1 MNSITTYDR
10 LDNENPANTAFVVTR
25 SAVAATMDIGVG
37 HAGLVKLCRYLDMAP
52 THHST
57 YSTHVKA
64 ITQANVDVTK
74 QMTCDAAK
82 VVRQVYKELNPS
94 IDEHG
99 PIDITVSFDGSWM
112 TRGHRSNYGIGCV
125 VEVVTGLVLDLA
137 ILSLYCQG
145 CTQAS
150 ARFGGRHNPE
160 FRKWHETHTECNQN
174 YSGSIEKH
182 NFRYTTLLSDGDA
195 KTFKHLCSLNVYG
208 DVPPTKEECVNHVA
222 KRMGTA
228 FRNLSTQG
236 KKKGVTL
243 GGRGYGKLTQAAIT
257 KYTGYF
263 GKAIRAHPND
273 LEAMKNDVFATFHH
287 AISTDEKPDH
297 DLCPKGNESWCF
309 YQKALAAGE
318 VPGSHRTHV
327 GTPLSEE
334 VGAVVKDVYVRLGHT
349 DLLGRC
355 LMGKTQNSNES
366 LHSVVLRKCPKMG
379 FVGLSRVVFASST
392 AVSEFNTGMKA
403 TLQLAYNAMG
413 ITTSPRMA
421 ASAAKVDMRR
431 LQQSRRQVKAST
443 KEARRARKVA
453 QAKKADASAY
463 APGAF

>member
-1 MNSITTYDR
+1 
-10 LDNENPANTAFVVTR
+10 
-25 SAVAATMDIGVG
+25 MDMSVG

-145 CTQAS
+145 CTQTS
-150 ARFGGRHNPE
+150 ARYGGRHNPE
-160 FRKWHETHTECNQN
+160 FRKWLENHTECNQN

-228 FRNLSTQG
+228 LRNLSTQG

-273 LEAMKNDVFATFHH
+273 LEAMKNAVFATFHH
-287 AISTDEKPDH
+287 AISTDEKLDH

-309 YQKALAAGE
+309 YQKAIAAGE
-318 VPGSHRTHV
+318 VQGSLGRLSLKKSVPLSRTCMCALAIQTFWSDASWVKHRTQ
-327 GTPLSEE
+327 TNLSI
-334 VGAVVKDVYVRLGHT
+334 RL
-349 DLLGRC
+349 
-355 LMGKTQNSNES
+355 S
-366 LHSVVLRKCPKMG
+366 
-379 FVGLSRVVFASST
+379 
-392 AVSEFNTGMKA
+392 
-403 TLQLAYNAMG
+403 
-413 ITTSPRMA
+413 
-421 ASAAKVDMRR
+421 
-431 LQQSRRQVKAST
+431 
-443 KEARRARKVA
+443 
-453 QAKKADASAY
+453 
-463 APGAF
+463 

>member
-1 MNSITTYDR
+1 MAREPYRVQPELSR
-10 LDNENPANTAFVVTR
+10 LFGEMEMHAAEILWSR
-25 SAVAATMDIGVG
+25 S
-37 HAGLVKLCRYLDMAP
+37 L
-52 THHST
+52 
-57 YSTHVKA
+57 
-64 ITQANVDVTK
+64 
-74 QMTCDAAK
+74 
-82 VVRQVYKELNPS
+82 
-94 IDEHG
+94 
-99 PIDITVSFDGSWM
+99 
-112 TRGHRSNYGIGCV
+112 
-125 VEVVTGLVLDLA
+125 
-137 ILSLYCQG
+137 
-145 CTQAS
+145 
-150 ARFGGRHNPE
+150 
-160 FRKWHETHTECNQN
+160 
-174 YSGSIEKH
+174 EKH
-182 NFRYTTLLSDGDA
+182 NFQYTTLLSDA

-208 DVPPTKEECVNHVA
+208 DVTPTKDECVNHVA

-228 FRNLSTQG
+228 LRNLSTQC
-236 KKKGVTL
+236 KKMGVTL
-243 GGRGYGKLTQAAIT
+243 GGRGYRKLTQAAIT

-273 LEAMKNDVFATFHH
+273 LEAMKNAVFATFHH
-287 AISTDEKPDH
+287 AISTDEKLDH

-309 YQKALAAGE
+309 YQKAIAAGE

-334 VGAVVKDVYVRLGHT
+334 VGGVVMDVYVRLGHT

-379 FVGLSRVVFASST
+379 FVGLSGVVFASSA
-392 AVSEFNTGMKA
+392 AVSEFNCGMKA

-413 ITTSPRMA
+413 IITSPRMA
-421 ASAAKVDMRR
+421 ASAAKVDLRR

-463 APGAF
+463 APCAF